1 MNEQIEGFTA
11 LKQVLVTGQYH
22 NPKGLWYGGSKLQ
35 ASHVQLLELLRRRF
49 TTHSHCFLVDVHT
62 GLGPSGVDT
71 LIAEGGTA
79 IQAFMK
85 RTFGAESG
93 EAEYPFLHG
102 STGAFG
108 GSTDK
113 TGAGSGYSDAQGFS
127 ANYLLAMN
135 WSHVAAVTQ
144 EFGTVPGLRVVHALA
159 RENAVWHHS
168 NDTAARSAAARAARD
183 VFYVRTANWQ
193 RSIVRRGVAVVKQA
207 LAALESDSAAMPQGM
222 SSQ

>member
-1 MNEQIEGFTA
+1 
-11 LKQVLVTGQYH
+11 
-22 NPKGLWYGGSKLQ
+22 
-35 ASHVQLLELLRRRF
+35 
-49 TTHSHCFLVDVHT
+49 
-62 GLGPSGVDT
+62 
-71 LIAEGGTA
+71 
-79 IQAFMK
+79 
-85 RTFGAESG
+85 
-93 EAEYPFLHG
+93 
-102 STGAFG
+102 
-108 GSTDK
+108 
-113 TGAGSGYSDAQGFS
+113 
-127 ANYLLAMN
+127 MN

-144 EFGTVPGLRVVHALA
+144 EFGTVPGLRVVHALV